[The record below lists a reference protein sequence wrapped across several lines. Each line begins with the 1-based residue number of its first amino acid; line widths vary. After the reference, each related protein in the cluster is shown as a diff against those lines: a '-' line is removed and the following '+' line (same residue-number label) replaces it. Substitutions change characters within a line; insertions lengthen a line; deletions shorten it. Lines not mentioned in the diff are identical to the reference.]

1 MIRSR
6 YRPPVTKLYPPSTDS
21 RLLERPDL
29 LATLAS
35 LQHRKLAVVTAPTG
49 SGKSTL
55 LAQVFRKLV
64 AAGWEAAWLSLDR
77 FDNEPRVFVL
87 NLVAALAQVRP
98 GFGDQIAGLVQ
109 AAGEMPV
116 TEAMAAI
123 VAEFAATAATAAPPV
138 GPGRGSPGAGQLQPL
153 AIFLDDFQAIDNADV
168 AAAVGY
174 LIQYSGAE
182 TRFVV
187 ASQRQVPLSVARL
200 KSRGAVVEIG
210 FAELRLAP
218 DEVREYLR
226 RVHRVALSDERIA
239 ALTDQT
245 EGWICGLQL
254 ASIAYRQH
262 GDALFERGGEPAAA
276 SSVLPEG
283 AGSGFADY
291 LLEDIVARQAP
302 ALRSFLQ
309 DTALLDQF
317 CAPLCDA
324 VTGRQD
330 ANEMIEALEQAN
342 LFIIRLDRE
351 QIWYRYHHLFQN
363 FLRLQ
368 KRSQGLA
375 AVRPSYLRASRWF
388 EQNAMPAEALRH
400 ALAGGSSRSAV
411 RLLESY
417 GYGLLRE
424 GNFKELHAWLQAV
437 GRKAVASSAE
447 LNALNAWTQLYL
459 GDAIAASEAIEA
471 AQAVLDS
478 AGRRDPARGLRRLAD
493 ELLILRSMCGVTRYD
508 LVDSAWIKPELATAF
523 GLEDG
528 LQRAYAQ
535 VVLGYGARVQGELAA
550 ARRHYVEAIRI
561 ADANEDTVVSLMAR
575 YNRAMVDQLS
585 ARPDI
590 AIRGLTQWLDEPGN
604 RRWLR
609 AGSAA
614 FLRAVLGLA
623 HLDRLEFA
631 QAETALDAAV
641 DLLDDTHTFAYVGVA
656 RVLRAQVYALTDRPA
671 LAMEEIDKAKE
682 LGASRSIDRV
692 LFRAAIAQARIA
704 LADSSRR
711 GDNEPSA
718 RPPEGGLAPA
728 WREGAQR
735 QGCHSE
741 PSARPPEGELAPAW
755 REGAQRQGCADEL
768 EQVLATAHDVLQAS
782 HQLGR
787 AVPTENF
794 VQYEAVCC
802 QRLLR
807 RGEFAALRERASAAA
822 VKEARAGRV
831 KHQVEFLA
839 LKAAAAQA
847 LGDAQAAQGELR
859 EAVRLAAPGGCAL
872 SLIHCGRDLL
882 AIRLREQPDGEALAS
897 RLQGWFDQADKGG
910 QEPAPAVAA
919 VQPLHRRELQILQLV
934 EQGLRNR
941 EIGERLYISEETV
954 KWYLKRAYEAL
965 GVKNRAHALAR
976 VRELRLLVSQ

>member
-1 MIRSR
+1 MRQPPLQHMPRPR
-6 YRPPVTKLYPPSTDS
+6 YRPPITKLYPPSTDS

-29 LATLAS
+29 VSTLAS
-35 LQHRKLAVVTAPTG
+35 LQQRKLAVVTAPTG

-55 LAQVFRKLV
+55 LAQGFRELV
-64 AAGWEAAWLSLDR
+64 AAGWQAAWLSLDR

-87 NLVAALAQVRP
+87 NLLAALGQVRP
-98 GFGDQIAGLVQ
+98 GFGEQVAALVQ
-109 AAGEMPV
+109 ASGEVPL

-123 VAEFAATAATAAPPV
+123 VAEFASNAAAGGAA
-138 GPGRGSPGAGQLQPL
+138 PGRGMPVEGVPQPL
-153 AIFLDDFQAIDNADV
+153 AIFFDDFQAIDNADV

-182 TRFVV
+182 VRFVV

-200 KSRGAVVEIG
+200 KSRGAVVELG

-218 DEVREYLR
+218 AEVREYLR
-226 RVHRVALSDERIA
+226 RVHKVALSDERIA

-262 GDALFERGGEPAAA
+262 GEALFERGAGPA
-276 SSVLPEG
+276 SD
-283 AGSGFADY
+283 GSFADY
-291 LLEDIVARQAP
+291 LLEDILARQAP
-302 ALRSFLQ
+302 AVRSFLQ
-309 DTALLDQF
+309 DTSLLDQF

-324 VTGRQD
+324 LTGRSD
-330 ANEMIEALEQAN
+330 ANEMIEALERAN

-375 AVRPSYLRASRWF
+375 SLRPLYLRASRWF
-388 EQNAMPAEALRH
+388 EQNAMPAEALRQ
-400 ALAGGSSRSAV
+400 ALAGGSSRDAV

-417 GYGLLRE
+417 GYSLLRE
-424 GNFKELHAWLQAV
+424 GSFKELHGWLQAV

-447 LNALNAWTQLYL
+447 LNALDAWTQLYL
-459 GDAIAASEAIEA
+459 GDAIAASEAIDA
-471 AQAVLDS
+471 AQAVLAS
-478 AGRRDPARGLRRLAD
+478 ARRPDPARGPRRLAD

-508 LVDSAWIKPELATAF
+508 LVDSEWIRPELATAF

-535 VVLGYGARVQGELAA
+535 VVLGYGARVKGELAT

-585 ARPDI
+585 ARPDV

-623 HLDRLEFA
+623 HLDRLEFG
-631 QAETALDAAV
+631 QAEAALDAAV
-641 DLLDDTHTFAYVGVA
+641 DLLDATHTFAYVGVA
-656 RVLRAQVYALTDRPA
+656 RILRAQVYAHTGRLGLA
-671 LAMEEIDKAKE
+671 LDELDKARE
-682 LGASRSIDRV
+682 LGHARSLDRV
-692 LFRAAIAQARIA
+692 LFRAAMVQARIA
-704 LADSSRR
+704 LADRSRR
-711 GDNEPSA
+711 AD
-718 RPPEGGLAPA
+718 
-728 WREGAQR
+728 
-735 QGCHSE
+735 
-741 PSARPPEGELAPAW
+741 GEL
-755 REGAQRQGCADEL
+755 EV
-768 EQVLATAHDVLQAS
+768 VLAVAHDVLAAS
-782 HQLGR
+782 RQLER

-807 RGEFAALRERASAAA
+807 RGDHAALARRAGEAA

-831 KHQVEFLA
+831 KHQVELLA
-839 LKAAAAQA
+839 LKALAARA
-847 LGDAQAAQGELR
+847 LGDGQAAQEDLAT
-859 EAVRLAAPGGCAL
+859 AVRLALPGGCAL
-872 SLIHCGRDLL
+872 SLIQCGRGLL
-882 AIRLREQPDGEALAS
+882 DIRLRDSPDGEALAA
-897 RLQGWFDQADKGG
+897 RLQGWFELADKAR
-910 QEPAPAVAA
+910 QEPAAAAAA

-954 KWYLKRAYEAL
+954 KWYLKRAYESL

-976 VRELRLLVSQ
+976 VRELKLLASQ

>member
-1 MIRSR
+1 MPRPR

-29 LATLAS
+29 VSALVS
-35 LQHRKLAVVTAPTG
+35 LQQRKLAVVTAPTG

-55 LAQVFRKLV
+55 LAQGFRKLV

-87 NLVAALAQVRP
+87 NLVAALAQIRP
-98 GFGDQIAGLVQ
+98 GFGDQLAGLVQ
-109 AAGEMPV
+109 ASGDLPL
-116 TEAMAAI
+116 TEAMAAVI
-123 VAEFAATAATAAPPV
+123 AECSATAATPARLLRAPDSAP
-138 GPGRGSPGAGQLQPL
+138 RPL
-153 AIFLDDFQAIDNADV
+153 VIFLDDFQAIDNADV
-168 AAAVGY
+168 VAAVGY
-174 LIQYSGAE
+174 LVQYSGAE

-187 ASQRQVPLSVARL
+187 ASQREVPLSVARL

-210 FAELRLAP
+210 FAQLRLAAA
-218 DEVREYLR
+218 EVRDYLR
-226 RVHRVALSDERIA
+226 RVQRVALSDERIA
-239 ALTDQT
+239 TLADQT

-254 ASIAYRQH
+254 ASIAYRQD
-262 GDALFERGGEPAAA
+262 GDLLFERSPDPDAAGAEGEPGNASGRAGQPQGAA
-276 SSVLPEG
+276 G
-283 AGSGFADY
+283 GFADY
-291 LLEDIVARQAP
+291 LLEDILARQTPEVRA
-302 ALRSFLQ
+302 FLQ

-324 VTGRQD
+324 LTGRED
-330 ANEMIEALEQAN
+330 ANQMIEALERAN

-363 FLRLQ
+363 FLRLK
-368 KRSQGLA
+368 KRSQGLTS
-375 AVRPSYLRASRWF
+375 VRPLYLRASRWF

-417 GYGLLRE
+417 GYALLRE

-437 GRKAVASSAE
+437 GRKGVASSAE

-459 GDAIAASEAIEA
+459 GDAIAASEAIDA
-471 AQAVLDS
+471 AQATLGS
-478 AGRRDPARGLRRLAD
+478 SKRRDPARGPKRLAD

-508 LVDSAWIKPELATAF
+508 LVNSEWIKPELATAF

-535 VVLGYGARVQGELAA
+535 VVLGYGARVHGELAV

-575 YNRAMVDQLS
+575 YNRAMVDQLA

-590 AIRGLTQWLDEPGN
+590 AIRGLTQWLEDPGN

-614 FLRAVLGLA
+614 FLRSVLGLA

-631 QAETALDAAV
+631 QAEAALDAAV
-641 DLLDDTHTFAYVGVA
+641 DLLDSTHTFAYVGVA
-656 RVLRAQVYALTDRPA
+656 RILRAQVYALTHRLERA
-671 LAMEEIDKAKE
+671 GAELDKARE
-682 LGASRSIDRV
+682 LGAARSLDRV

-704 LADSSRR
+704 LAES
-711 GDNEPSA
+711 GP
-718 RPPEGGLAPA
+718 
-728 WREGAQR
+728 QR
-735 QGCHSE
+735 DV
-741 PSARPPEGELAPAW
+741 ELD
-755 REGAQRQGCADEL
+755 QVL
-768 EQVLATAHDVLQAS
+768 EQAHDVLSAS
-782 HQLGR
+782 QQLER
-787 AVPTENF
+787 EIPTENF

-807 RGEFAALRERASAAA
+807 RGEFAALLERAGVAAA
-822 VKEARAGRV
+822 KEARAGRI
-831 KHQVEFLA
+831 KHQVEFLGLKA
-839 LKAAAAQA
+839 LAGQALGYAPVAQCDLMQAIRLASPGGAALALVHCGRGLLDIVLRDQPEGDAAAA
-847 LGDAQAAQGELR
+847 
-859 EAVRLAAPGGCAL
+859 RLK
-872 SLIHCGRDLL
+872 
-882 AIRLREQPDGEALAS
+882 
-897 RLQGWFDQADKGG
+897 GWFGQLDQAGRP
-910 QEPAPAVAA
+910 PAAAAVA
-919 VQPLHRRELQILQLV
+919 VQSLHRRELQILKLV

-954 KWYLKRAYEAL
+954 KWYLKRTYEAL

-976 VRELRLLVSQ
+976 VRQLNLLGNS